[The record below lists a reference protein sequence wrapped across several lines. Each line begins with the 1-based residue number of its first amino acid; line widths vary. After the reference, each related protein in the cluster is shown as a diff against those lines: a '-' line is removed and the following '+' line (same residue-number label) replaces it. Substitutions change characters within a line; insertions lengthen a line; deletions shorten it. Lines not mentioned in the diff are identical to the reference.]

1 MGRLFGTDGVRGV
14 AGEDLTGQLA
24 MDLAAAAAGL
34 LREARAGAAQR
45 NGSRLVA
52 VVGRDPRASGEFLEA
67 AVVAGLAG
75 AGVDVLR
82 LGVIPT
88 PGVAYLTADLGAD
101 LGVMLSASHNPAA
114 DNGIKLFARG
124 GFKLPDA
131 AEDEIEER
139 LAEPGRFE
147 AGPAAG
153 GFGRVR
159 DATGERER
167 YLAHLLAS
175 QPGADAPQAQEAW
188 GAGGAVPQGGGAPGE
203 SAAGEGAAPL
213 AGLRVVVDCA
223 HGAASEL
230 APVLLRRA
238 GADVIA
244 IGAEPDGEN
253 INAGCGSTHLETLS
267 AAVVKHSADAGIAH
281 DGDAD
286 RCLAVDAQGQ
296 MVDGDQILAVLA
308 LGLKARHRLAGG
320 TVVTTVMSNLGFR
333 LAMAD
338 AGITVVETAVGDRY
352 VLEAMRAG
360 GFVLGGEQ
368 SGHII
373 MLDHAT
379 TGDGLLTALHLLA
392 AAAPEGVTLAGLA
405 SVMTRYPQV
414 LVNVRGVNKARAAK
428 SPELAAAV
436 AAAEAELGSTG
447 RVLVRPSGTEPTV
460 RVMVEA
466 KDPHHA
472 KRLADSLASTVRT
485 VSLPRI
491 PIPLGS

>member
-24 MDLAAAAAGL
+24 MSLAAAAAEL
-34 LREARAGAAQR
+34 LQEARAGSAQS
-45 NGSRLVA
+45 NGSRLAA

-88 PGVAYLTADLGAD
+88 PGVAYLTAELGAD

-131 AEDEIEER
+131 AEHEIEAR
-139 LAEPGRFE
+139 LAEPARFRP
-147 AGPAAG
+147 GPPSG

-159 DATGERER
+159 DARGERER

-175 QPGADAPQAQEAW
+175 QPGQHTQQALGAATAA
-188 GAGGAVPQGGGAPGE
+188 GAGGAATAARRAERAVL
-203 SAAGEGAAPL
+203 AGEGAAPL
-213 AGLRVVVDCA
+213 AGMRVVVDCA

-230 APVLLRRA
+230 APGLLRRA

-267 AAVVKHSADAGIAH
+267 AAVVKHGADAGIAH

-286 RCLAVDAQGQ
+286 RCLAVDADGHV
-296 MVDGDQILAVLA
+296 VDGDQILAVLA
-308 LGLKARHRLAGG
+308 LDLKARHRLAGD

-333 LAMAD
+333 LAMAE

-379 TGDGLLTALHLLA
+379 TGDGMLTALHLLA
-392 AAAPEGVTLAGLA
+392 AAASGGVTLAGLA
-405 SVMTRYPQV
+405 RAMTRYPQV
-414 LVNVRGVNKARAAK
+414 LVNVRGVDKARAAG
-428 SPELAAAV
+428 SAELAAAV
-436 AAAEAELGSTG
+436 AAAQAELGSTG

-466 KDPHHA
+466 KDPGNA
-472 KRLADSLASTVRT
+472 QRLAESLATTVRA
-485 VSLPRI
+485 VS
-491 PIPLGS
+491 